1 MKILAFAAL
10 FALSLFAGSIAIE
23 NPFVKEVAP
32 NMQNSAAFMTIKNSS
47 DKNISL
53 ISANSDACKITEL
66 HTHGKKDGM
75 MAMYRVDKIDVPAKG
90 EALLKPMG
98 YHVMLIGL
106 TKPLKEGDNVVI
118 DLKFSDGEIVKV
130 TAPVKKLQGAM
141 KPIVDNHQGNM
152 SQQ

>member
-1 MKILAFAAL
+1 MRLFALATL
-10 FALSLFAGSIAIE
+10 SALSLFAGSITVE
-23 NPFVKEVAP
+23 KPFVKEVAP

-53 ISANSDACKITEL
+53 ISANSDVCKITEL
-66 HTHGKKDGM
+66 HTHGHQNGM
-75 MAMYRVDKIDVPAKG
+75 MAMYRVDKIDVPAHG

-106 TKPLKEGDNVVI
+106 TRPIKEGENVTI

-130 TAPVKKLQGAM
+130 SAPVKKLQGAM
-141 KPIVDNHQGNM
+141 KPIVDNHQGTTP
-152 SQQ
+152 Q